1 MSIEYDEN
9 GNAFDVELL
18 EQRYKICPITGLA
31 TDDFTC
37 NELDCSNVKDDK
49 TETLY
54 GREYHCEV
62 EKKHITHEFNRRL
75 QKMMDLLK
83 ADQRRSASL
92 DVARNIKLDEF
103 FSFCRDLETFM
114 YQNRQAY
121 NKDFVIIPYRDPED
135 LFLVFWYEK
144 DTVIDFSVSENIVA
158 NVNVRFSKMKENPD
172 FTVSHRIVPGYLAEA
187 IRIYFCIKYGVDTKN
202 ILRDDNPVY
211 VKARNLKKYLDSAYG
226 MSLQEFRTIRQNNP
240 GMTEIVDFDSVIMI
254 KQEIDEAIRR
264 DSLLKS

>member
-1 MSIEYDEN
+1 MGIEYDEK
-9 GNAFDVELL
+9 GNAYDVDFI

-31 TDDFTC
+31 TDDFSC
-37 NELDCSNVKDDK
+37 YNLDCSKIEADK
-49 TETLY
+49 SEILY
-54 GREYHCEV
+54 GCEYHCDV
-62 EKKHITHEFNRRL
+62 EKKRIVDEFNCRL
-75 QKMMDLLK
+75 QRKMDLMK
-83 ADQRRSASL
+83 ADWRRSASL
-92 DVARNIKLDEF
+92 EVARKIELEEF
-103 FSFCRDLETFM
+103 FSFCKDLETFM

-158 NVNVRFSKMKENPD
+158 NVNVHFSKMKENPD
-172 FTVSHRIVPGYLAEA
+172 FTVSYRIVPGYLAEA